1 MPRVIPTSKV
11 NGALIK
17 IERQKS
23 SEHGAGLSG
32 EESQLIKAILQ
43 QLPQMIASA
52 IKTPVVHVGSP
63 NVTVDLPK
71 HEQKQPY
78 VSVNVPEI
86 KIPQAPAV
94 NIPPG
99 KAPIVHVEAP
109 VVNLTIRRPNKW
121 HFTFERDEYG
131 YIISAECEDIS
142 TPQK

>member
-11 NGALIK
+11 NGALVK

-23 SEHGAGLSG
+23 SEHGASLSG

-63 NVTVDLPK
+63 NVTVDVPK

-78 VSVNVPEI
+78 VSINVPEI

-94 NIPPG
+94 NVPAG

-109 VVNLTIRRPNKW
+109 VVNLTIRRPTKW
-121 HFTFERDEYG
+121 EFTHKRDEYG
-131 YIISAECEDIS
+131 RLITTIAEDIS
-142 TPQK
+142 GRKD

>member
-1 MPRVIPTSKV
+1 MPRVIPSSKV

-23 SEHGAGLSG
+23 SERGTGLSG

-52 IKTPVVHVGSP
+52 IKNPVVHVGSP
-63 NVTVDLPK
+63 NVTVDVPK

-121 HFTFERDEYG
+121 HFTIHRDEMG
-131 YIISAECEDIS
+131 YMTDVDAEA
-142 TPQK
+142 P

>member
-63 NVTVDLPK
+63 NVTVDVPK

-94 NIPPG
+94 NVPAG

-109 VVNLTIRRPNKW
+109 IVNLTIKRPTKW
-121 HFTFERDEYG
+121 HFAITRDKMG
-131 YIISAECEDIS
+131 YMTDVDAEAF
-142 TPQK
+142 